1 MPAACDVEFV
11 RVNCA
16 KLLGALRE
24 EAHAWLRGIAG
35 LMRDAD
41 GPVAQVRS
49 VWGAAA
55 RLPSPVRCIH
65 SFVL

>member
-1 MPAACDVEFV
+1 MPTACDVEFV

-16 KLLGALRE
+16 PLLGALRE

-35 LMRDAD
+35 LMREVD
-41 GPVAQVRS
+41 GPVAQVWS
-49 VWGAAA
+49 VWGVAA
-55 RLPSPVRCIH
+55 RPPSPVGCMH